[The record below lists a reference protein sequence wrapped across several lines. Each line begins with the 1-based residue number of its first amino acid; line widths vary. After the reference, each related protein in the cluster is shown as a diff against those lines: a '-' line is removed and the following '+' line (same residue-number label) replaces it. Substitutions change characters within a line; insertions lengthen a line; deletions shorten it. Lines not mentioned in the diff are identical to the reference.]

1 MGYRSDVR
9 IRMRKEDYFTL
20 VEKFNEKL
28 ADFYEKEEKK
38 AELTLN
44 DYMYDLFGAT
54 PKTNEEIIKFSEK
67 SRLNVIRVE
76 ENFSYY
82 ELEDDKWEEKQCD
95 MVYFGWNDIKWYE
108 SYADISFITDFINNL
123 DLCSFSRIGEDYED
137 IEQFAEKLD
146 YMGITRQFDED

>member
-9 IRMRKEDYFTL
+9 IRMRKEDYLTL
-20 VEKFNEKL
+20 VEKFNDKL
-28 ADFYEKEEKK
+28 GEFLGKDQSEI
-38 AELTLN
+38 TIN
-44 DYMYDLFGAT
+44 DYMGDLFGQT
-54 PKTNEEIIKFSEK
+54 PKTNEEIVEFGKK

-95 MVYFGWNDIKWYE
+95 MVYFGWDDIKWYE
-108 SYADISFITDFINNL
+108 GSYADISFITDFIYNL
-123 DLCSFSRIGEDYED
+123 DMCSFSRIGEDYED